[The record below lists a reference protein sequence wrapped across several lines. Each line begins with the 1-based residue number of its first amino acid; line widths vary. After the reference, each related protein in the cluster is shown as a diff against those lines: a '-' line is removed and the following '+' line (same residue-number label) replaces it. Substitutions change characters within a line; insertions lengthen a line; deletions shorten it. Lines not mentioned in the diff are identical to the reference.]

1 MQTLLERQ
9 VEGLVVAPSSVTH
22 CDHLAN
28 ARAEGVPVVLLDRH
42 QPQLDCDSVVVDN
55 EAAARNAVTHLLS
68 LGHRRIGL
76 LASINASEQPEI
88 VPPGGSRRAG
98 VVLAAGHAWPA
109 ARFTPPARCVTG
121 WPKQS
126 REART
131 PTAMAGRIRGEEGQ
145 DGTGHGEV
153 VQRR

>member
-1 MQTLLERQ
+1 VQTLLERQ
-9 VEGLVVAPSSVTH
+9 VEDLVVAPSSVTH

-28 ARAEGVPVVLLDRH
+28 ARAQGVPVVLLDRH

-76 LASINASEQPEI
+76 LASINASEQPEV

-98 VVLAAGHAWPA
+98 VVLAAGTRGQP
-109 ARFTPPARCVTG
+109 RGLRPPRVA
-121 WPKQS
+121 
-126 REART
+126 
-131 PTAMAGRIRGEEGQ
+131 
-145 DGTGHGEV
+145 
-153 VQRR
+153 

>member
-9 VEGLVVAPSSVTH
+9 VEDLVVAPSSVTH

-42 QPQLDCDSVVVDN
+42 QPQLDCGSVVVDN

-98 VVLAAGHAWPA
+98 VVLAAGTRGQP
-109 ARFTPPARCVTG
+109 RGLRPPRVA
-121 WPKQS
+121 
-126 REART
+126 
-131 PTAMAGRIRGEEGQ
+131 
-145 DGTGHGEV
+145 
-153 VQRR
+153 